1 MTVRQIA
8 SGLKADIDRHVPKLH
23 VRAPDLGDALATL
36 NQADAWPDGVEV
48 SVKQA
53 VECWRVVQY
62 VRELPGSL
70 SEAFKL

>member
-8 SGLKADIDRHVPKLH
+8 SALKADIDRHVPKLH
-23 VRAPDLGDALATL
+23 VHAPELGEALHTL
-36 NQADAWPDGVEV
+36 NEARAWPDDVEV

-62 VRELPGSL
+62 IRELPGPL
-70 SEAFKL
+70 NEAFKL